1 MKRRDFVKSMGL
13 FGSSVLVP
21 SMLGGVGLTSYANA
35 ASLGSRKMI
44 NARAAVLGEVA
55 YSKPTVLP
63 QVISIFLYGGPSEL
77 AGNLTNIA
85 DINANSQNPYNPNM
99 MPDDNNTRYTKNG
112 FWGRRADNQANGL
125 SAGGDVMERLL
136 EKDRMTVLRT
146 LNRVKDDSKAHR
158 PSIFSNLTGM
168 IGEEDSRP
176 GIATNLASVLY
187 ANGAIADNALFPFV
201 TFEGDSIVFNQGDT
215 SIPLG
220 LKPISLNKDLRNPY
234 DRRSNSAL
242 DSNSSNQDAVIEA
255 LAQTVMAAK
264 QTRYQKVVDSFTK
277 RGEIEGFI
285 NQLNNNLQN
294 TALPADPDFVPSVDT
309 PDAPLLE
316 YPGGFGDRLKAAV
329 NLVIH
334 NPDTLF
340 VSLGNNGLGG
350 WDDHNSADDE
360 YPGRMRNLMESLE
373 VAAKHLEAAGKDNV
387 IITVFG
393 DFGRNVNLN
402 NSLGWDHG
410 NNQNLYMVGAGP
422 GAGPGIEGNELGK
435 IIGKTVRKGKTKEN
449 RQFTTPADGSYQC
462 EPFAVASTI
471 YKYFGIQNPELLT
484 GEAPIDE
491 IGTSNEWID
500 PNA

>member
-1 MKRRDFVKSMGL
+1 MKRREFVKSLGL

-21 SMLGGVGLTSYANA
+21 SMLGGVGLSSYANA
-35 ASLGSRKMI
+35 SSFGSRGMI

-77 AGNLTNIA
+77 AGNLTNIE
-85 DINANSQNPYNPNM
+85 DINANSQNPYNASL
-99 MPDDNNTRYTKNG
+99 MPDANNTRFTKNG
-112 FWGRRADNQANGL
+112 FWGSPDNNL
-125 SAGGDVMERLL
+125 NAGGNAMESML
-136 EKDRMTVLRT
+136 EKDRMSVYRT
-146 LNRVKDDSKAHR
+146 LNRVKDDTKAHR

-168 IGEEDSRP
+168 MGEDDSRP
-176 GIATNLASVLY
+176 GIATNLAAILS
-187 ANGAIADNALFPFV
+187 ANGAISDSALFPFV
-201 TFEGDSIVFNQGDT
+201 TFEGDSVVFNQGDV
-215 SIPLG
+215 SVPLG

-242 DSNSSNQDAVIEA
+242 ESDSNDQEAVIEA
-255 LAQTVMAAK
+255 LAQTVMVAK

-277 RGEIEGFI
+277 RSEIEGFI
-285 NQLNNNLQN
+285 NQLNDNLQN
-294 TALPADPDFVPSVDT
+294 TSLPQDPDFVPTADD

-387 IITVFG
+387 IITVYG
-393 DFGRNVNLN
+393 EFGRNVNLN

-410 NNQNLYMVGAGP
+410 NNQNLFLVGAGP
-422 GAGPGIEGNELGK
+422 SAGAGIEGNELGK
-435 IIGKTVRKGKTKEN
+435 IVGKTERIGRTKEN
-449 RQFTTPADGSYQC
+449 RQFTTPTDDSYQC

-471 YKYFGIQNPELLT
+471 YKYFGVQNPEILT
-484 GEAPIDE
+484 GEAPINE
-491 IGTSNEWID
+491 AGTPNEWVD